1 MPEPFQVCSPLG
13 DGEMSQITNRECAIN
28 RQEEKAGADFLQ
40 SAKGRGL
47 IGAWECSE
55 QAFRK

>member
-1 MPEPFQVCSPLG
+1 
-13 DGEMSQITNRECAIN
+13 MSLITSRECAIN